1 MLKKFLSALC
11 MLMIFIPVFMLGGIV
26 FYLSVYIISLI
37 GMHEFL
43 NIKESR
49 KHIPIFIRILGYIA
63 FSFII
68 FNNVNGN
75 SLIFSIDYRILAGIF
90 SLFLIPIILYHD
102 RSLYSV
108 NDAFFMITSVLFLG
122 ISFSM
127 LIVIRNINLELLIYL
142 FLIGIISDTYAFI
155 TGSLVGKRK
164 LLESISPSK
173 TVEGMIGG
181 IVFGTFVPVMYYITV
196 VNPNFNLF
204 SLIFITLFLCV
215 LGHLGDL
222 CFSNIKRYFD
232 KKDFSNIIPGH
243 GGILDRFDSIIFIL
257 LGFMFF
263 INIIG
268 G

>member
-1 MLKKFLSALC
+1 MLKKFLSALL
-11 MLMIFIPVFMLGGIV
+11 MLLIFIPISMVGGIV
-26 FYLSVYIISLI
+26 FYLFIYFISLI

-43 NIKESR
+43 NIKESK
-49 KHIPIFIRILGYIA
+49 KHIPIFTRVLSYIA

-68 FNNVNGN
+68 FNSVNSS
-75 SLIFSIDYRILAGIF
+75 SLIFSIDYRILSGIF
-90 SLFLIPIILYHD
+90 ALFLIPTILYHD
-102 RSLYSV
+102 SSIYSV
-108 NDAFFMITSVLFLG
+108 NDSFFMIASILFLG

-127 LIVIRNINLELLIYL
+127 LIVTRNVSFELLIYL
-142 FLIGIISDTYAFI
+142 LLIGVISDTYAFI
-155 TGSLVGKRK
+155 TGSLIGKRK

-181 IVFGTFVPVMYYITV
+181 VVFGTFIPVMYFITV
-196 VNPNFNLF
+196 VNPNFNLL

-215 LGHLGDL
+215 LGHMGDL

-232 KKDFSNIIPGH
+232 KKDFSNMIPGH